1 MNCSV
6 LDFDV
11 NTDPSGF
18 VVDLGSL
25 FECLSR
31 LVDRRC
37 ARGKRYSLVTVLV
50 FLVLAK
56 LAGQDRLY
64 GISQWVRYRKEPLAQ
79 VFHLKKPRAPCA
91 NTYRNILSRV
101 IDLEEFEQ
109 VVRDFFAHQPNAG
122 QSLVIALDGKTL
134 RGTMVAGQTRGQ
146 HLLAAYLPA
155 EGWVLFQVEVDGKEN
170 EITAAPRVLKCL
182 DLRGKIV
189 TGDAIFAQRELSLQ
203 IIAAGGNYIWC
214 VKDNQSTLR
223 QDIELLFQPEK
234 TVKGFSQGTTDFRTA
249 ETVEK
254 KHGRLERRRLTVS
267 AELQDYLNWP
277 GARQVFKLE
286 RQFIRVAD
294 GHLTHEVVYGITSL
308 GPQAGSP
315 QRLLH
320 LIRSHWGIENGLH
333 YRRDETLREDWCHLK
348 RGQAAR
354 AMAVINNLIVG
365 LILRLGRTN
374 LAEARRYFDAH
385 PHQAQRLILQ
395 RLSDF

>member
-1 MNCSV
+1 MESTTPT
-6 LDFDV
+6 FDV
-11 NTDPSGF
+11 NLDPNGF
-18 VVDLGSL
+18 VVDLDSL
-25 FECLSR
+25 YAWLAR
-31 LVDRRC
+31 LRDQRH
-37 ARGKRYSLVTVLV
+37 ARGVRYALVTVLL

-91 NTYRNILSRV
+91 NTYRNILGRV
-101 IDLEEFEQ
+101 INIEEFEQ
-109 VVRDFFAHQPNAG
+109 TVRDFFASQPNAG
-122 QSLVIALDGKTL
+122 QSIVIALDGKTL
-134 RGTMVAGQTRGQ
+134 RGTIAAGQTRGQ
-146 HLLAAYLPA
+146 HLLAAFLPA

-189 TGDAIFAQRELSLQ
+189 TGDAMFAQRELSLQ
-203 IIAAGGNYIWC
+203 VIRTGGNYIWM

-234 TVKGFSQGTTDFRTA
+234 TVKGFSQGTKDFRSA

-254 KHGRLERRRLTVS
+254 KHGRLERRTLTVS
-267 AELQDYLNWP
+267 AELKGYLDWP
-277 GARQVFKLE
+277 GAEQVFKLE
-286 RQFIRVAD
+286 RHFTRLVD
-294 GHLTHEVVYGITSL
+294 GQVTHEVVYGITSL
-308 GPQAGSP
+308 HAQQVSAK
-315 QRLLH
+315 QLLR

-348 RGQAAR
+348 RGQASR
-354 AMAVINNLIVG
+354 AMAVLNNLIVG
-365 LILRLGRTN
+365 LILQLGWTN

-385 PHQAQRLILQ
+385 PHEAHRLVLQ
-395 RLSDF
+395 RMSDF